1 MKSAPNFLTCP
12 AVPELPAPR
21 SQEPGQL
28 PRPPQSQGTETER
41 GKGRRGGWIKMGIIV
56 LVVLGISAVFVPPA
70 VALGKAALAAQTA
83 RQALDSLKVRL
94 ENGDF
99 VAASAET
106 IRAKQALDDFSQ
118 ALQGVGFFRDAP
130 FVGAQVKAL
139 QEVAVVGSHTLDGLN
154 DLLDVAVSLSEA
166 VSAGSQNAGPD
177 IGQVGPTKGWQDLS
191 REEKRNLLRAL
202 NQALP
207 DIRLARDKIDMALAL
222 WDGIPKDRI
231 PTSIYKA
238 LQPMVKA
245 LPIMRQAMDQSVPL
259 LETLVPLAGYPESKK
274 YLVIL
279 QNSDELRPSGGF
291 IGGVV
296 SLVLDG
302 GELRDFTFSDV
313 YNIDN
318 PVSAVWKEVPP
329 APLAKNLGVKAWFM
343 RDANWS
349 PDFAVSADKVM
360 DFYTREYALQG
371 KDERPDGVIALEPE
385 LFKGLLRL
393 TGPITIR
400 GKTYTDQTFMD
411 LLEYEVEIGFL
422 QQGAKVEDRKDVMA
436 ELGAELAK
444 KIQAVPRS
452 DWPRLLDLLTVA
464 LRQKQVMVYTHD
476 ATLQA
481 LLDRRGW
488 SGRAKATTCDF
499 LWVVDANLAALKTD
513 GMMIKTSR
521 YALDASDPKKP
532 TAKLTL
538 DYENTTPKIS
548 WRYTRYR
555 SYTRLYVPEGSQL
568 MSAQGVM
575 QGDLTQTGGKFVPGK
590 VDVMKELGK
599 TVFGAFWAIE
609 PGRKGQLS
617 FTYALP
623 TSTADCLMQ
632 NNYHLDWAKQPGTDG
647 TEVDVKV
654 IFPRTVTAAEP
665 PEDKAKWGDAIY
677 EAQSYLQEDRTF
689 EAKY

>member
-12 AVPELPAPR
+12 AVPELPAPKSR
-21 SQEPGQL
+21 GPGQ
-28 PRPPQSQGTETER
+28 PAKPPQSQGPETIR
-41 GKGRRGGWIKMGIIV
+41 GNGKRGGWIKMGIIV
-56 LVVLGISAVFVPPA
+56 LVVLGISALFVPPA
-70 VALGKAALAAQTA
+70 IALGRAAIAAQTA
-83 RQALDSLKVRL
+83 RQALDSLKYRL
-94 ENGDF
+94 ETGDF
-99 VAASAET
+99 TSASAET
-106 IRAKQALDDFSQ
+106 ARAKQALDDFSQ

-139 QEVAVVGSHTLDGLN
+139 QEVAVVGSHTMDGLS
-154 DLLDVAVSLSEA
+154 DLLDVAMALSEA
-166 VSAGSQNAGPD
+166 VSAGTQAVGQD
-177 IGQVGPTKGWQDLS
+177 VGQVEPSRGWQDLS
-191 REEKRNLLRAL
+191 KEEKRNFLRAL

-231 PTSIYKA
+231 PASIYKA
-238 LQPMVKA
+238 LQPIVKT
-245 LPIMRQAMDQSVPL
+245 LPVMRQAMDQSVPL
-259 LETLVPLAGYPESKK
+259 LETLVPLAGYPEPKK

-318 PVSAVWKEVPP
+318 PVSAVWKETPP
-329 APLAKNLGVKAWFM
+329 LPLSKNLGVKAWFM

-349 PDFAVSADKVM
+349 PDFAVSADRVM

-385 LFKGLLRL
+385 MFRELLRL

-422 QQGAKVEDRKDVMA
+422 QQGTKVEDRKDVMA

-464 LRQKQVMVYTHD
+464 LREKQVMVYTHD

-481 LLDRRGW
+481 LVDRRGW

-513 GMMIKTSR
+513 GMMIKTAH
-521 YALDASDPKKP
+521 YALDARDVKKP

-538 DYENTTPKIS
+538 DYENTTQKIS

-555 SYTRLYVPEGSQL
+555 SYTRIYVPEGSQL
-568 MSAQGVM
+568 LSAQGVM

-617 FTYALP
+617 FDYVLP
-623 TSTADCLMQ
+623 AVTADCLAL
-632 NNYHLDWAKQPGTDG
+632 NNYHLDWAKQPGADG
-647 TEVDVKV
+647 TEVNVK
-654 IFPRTVTAAEP
+654 ITFPRSVTAAEP
-665 PEDKAKWGDAIY
+665 PEELSKWGDAAY
-677 EAQSYLQEDRTF
+677 EAQSYLREDRTF